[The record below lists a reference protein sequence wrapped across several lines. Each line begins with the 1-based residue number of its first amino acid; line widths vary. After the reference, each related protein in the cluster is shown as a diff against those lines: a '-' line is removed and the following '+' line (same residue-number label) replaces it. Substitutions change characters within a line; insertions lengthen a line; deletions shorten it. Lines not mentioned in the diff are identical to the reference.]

1 MRPKPRASASTL
13 SLLWLRACFSPPASC
28 LILSKAGSSAALS
41 SGKEANAASSH
52 SSRSCA
58 VPSASSLCW
67 CLELISSDMS
77 RGKPEA
83 RAVCGS
89 ALLQARALGLHHGS
103 CWHSPLLWQPVCW
116 RKKGTGHAFVQ
127 SSDFV
132 ILMELEIAHAKASGG
147 KKACKE
153 DLLKCICLSAVKLL
167 HMRFE
172 NE

>member
-1 MRPKPRASASTL
+1 MRPRPRASASTL

-41 SGKEANAASSH
+41 SGKEADAASSH

-58 VPSASSLCW
+58 VPSASSLCRR
-67 CLELISSDMS
+67 LELISSDMS

-83 RAVCGS
+83 RSVCGS

-103 CWHSPLLWQPVCW
+103 CWHLPLLWHPVCW
-116 RKKGTGHAFVQ
+116 RKKGTGHAFIQ
-127 SSDFV
+127 FSDFV

-147 KKACKE
+147 KKAYKE
-153 DLLKCICLSAVKLL
+153 DLLKCICLCSKTPAHTL
-167 HMRFE
+167 
-172 NE
+172 